1 MEAECILRKYEVIYR
16 MRLAAIKNTIV
27 SIPSS
32 VPKITPC
39 GALKS
44 DNHDLMLFRLRHVR
58 LHSGDEAMSLSKSI
72 KDSNLHLDLR
82 ATALQMLVPTQ
93 KTEALTILEHALK
106 LGKSSKCQNLFILL
120 CRIQYKLER
129 CYFRK
134 KYQKG

>member
-44 DNHDLMLFRLRHVR
+44 DNHDLMLIRLRHVR
-58 LHSGDEAMSLSKSI
+58 LHSGDEAMSLAKNI
-72 KDSNLHLDLR
+72 KDSNLHLDLK
-82 ATALQMLVPTQ
+82 AAALQMLVPTQ
-93 KTEALTILEHALK
+93 KEEALTILEHALK
-106 LGKSSKCQNLFILL
+106 LGKSSKHQTHLSLIH
-120 CRIQYKLER
+120 I
-129 CYFRK
+129 
-134 KYQKG
+134 